1 MLIERAFSNDRKPH
15 AIVKT
20 FVKQYFEQ
28 YLPVVVVPVLFERS
42 KVHGEGCADILV
54 WEVKSK
60 TNRAKFFSRQ
70 SSRSFLTLCSKRMF
84 GMEIQ
89 DEEKVL
95 KLFEFL

>member
-60 TNRAKFFSRQ
+60 TSCEIFFSTIKSIFFDTVQ
-70 SSRSFLTLCSKRMF
+70 
-84 GMEIQ
+84 
-89 DEEKVL
+89 
-95 KLFEFL
+95 